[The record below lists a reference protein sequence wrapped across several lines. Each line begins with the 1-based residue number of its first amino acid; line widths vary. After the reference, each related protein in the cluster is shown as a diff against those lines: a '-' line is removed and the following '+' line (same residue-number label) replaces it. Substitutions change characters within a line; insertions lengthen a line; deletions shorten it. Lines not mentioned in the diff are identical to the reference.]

1 MAHELPSYVPWIV
14 LAPVIA
20 SLIQNFWGKSLPR
33 KGDLVVLAGMAT
45 SLVLSIITVFAWVD
59 LPAGGYLAESWTWF
73 EITDT
78 IRFDVGIVV
87 DGVTAAMLVV
97 VTLVSFLVFLFS
109 TGYMAGDAMY
119 HRFFFWLSFFAV
131 SMLILVVADNLLLLF
146 IGWELVGLC
155 SYKLIG
161 FWCRD
166 LANAEA
172 AKKAFITTRIGD
184 VGMLIGILML
194 YSSCGTLS
202 IQGIFREVAAG
213 SIAGSALT
221 WAGIALFLGAVGKSA
236 QFPLHVWL
244 PDAMAGPTPV
254 SALIHAATM
263 VAAGVYLAARMFP
276 IFTGQALQF
285 IAWTGGIT
293 AILAALIAVTQT
305 DIKKVLAYS
314 TISQLGYMILGVG
327 VGAPWAAMFHL
338 CTHAMF
344 KACLFLGSGSV
355 IHAMHHAQELKDM
368 GGLRK
373 KLPITFWTFVIST
386 AALAGLPFMSGFLS
400 KDAILATALHSD
412 VAGVKPLFWVGLGA
426 AFLTAFYMTRMV
438 WLCFF
443 GKPRNQ
449 EKYDHAH
456 ESPWVMT
463 LPLVILAALSF
474 GPLFSLTDP
483 GFAGKFFATPAYRAQ
498 YPETIYTKHA
508 YIDAGEEWTEPEHG
522 FWFIF
527 GAVGVGFAGIALG
540 WWLFRSGERDQDTQL
555 LPGRLHALAKS
566 KFHLDEFYLGGFIES
581 WNKISDAT
589 ARTDASVVDGAV
601 NAVGHGGVVVADVS
615 GDVDQIVVDGAV
627 NLTAD
632 LAEGA
637 GAVASAA
644 QTGRLRNYLGM
655 AVGVTAVVLLLLLML

>member
-119 HRFFFWLSFFAV
+119 HRFFFWLSFFSV

-463 LPLVILAALSF
+463 VPLVILAA
-474 GPLFSLTDP
+474 FSIGIVWV
-483 GFAGKFFATPAYRAQ
+483 GFEEKFFRTPAYHAVFPQTSHVAR
-498 YPETIYTKHA
+498 A
-508 YIDAGEEWTEPEHG
+508 YIEAGGHVAHVHHEA
-522 FWFIF
+522 WFMIC
-527 GAVGVGFAGIALG
+527 AIGVGLGGIFLG
-540 WWLFRSGERDQDTQL
+540 MWLFKSGERDQDTPL

-601 NAVGHGGVVVADVS
+601 NAVGH
-615 GDVDQIVVDGAV
+615 
-627 NLTAD
+627 
-632 LAEGA
+632 
-637 GAVASAA
+637 
-644 QTGRLRNYLGM
+644 
-655 AVGVTAVVLLLLLML
+655 